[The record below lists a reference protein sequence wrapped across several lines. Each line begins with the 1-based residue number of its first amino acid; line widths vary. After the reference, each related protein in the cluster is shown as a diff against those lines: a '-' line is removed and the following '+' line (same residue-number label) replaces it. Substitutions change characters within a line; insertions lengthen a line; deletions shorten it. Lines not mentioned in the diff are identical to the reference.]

1 MIVLAVDTAL
11 NATSVAVLD
20 GDRALAVLSE
30 PMERGHQERLAGR
43 VRDAVGEAG
52 IGFDALDRIGVT
64 IGPGSFTGLR
74 VGLAFAKGLSI
85 ALDVPCVGIGSLE
98 ALAASV
104 PGQGVVAA
112 AIDARRGQVYLQLF
126 SGGAPL
132 TAPEALS
139 LPDAEARIQAVSRG
153 SPITAVGSG
162 AACLTPR
169 PTMWIDERRFPDP
182 VALAQL
188 TADAPEPT
196 GRPAPLYLR
205 APDAKTIAERAAGL

>member
-1 MIVLAVDTAL
+1 
-11 NATSVAVLD
+11 
-20 GDRALAVLSE
+20 
-30 PMERGHQERLAGR
+30 MERGHQERLAGR

-104 PGQGVVAA
+104 PAQGVVAA
-112 AIDARRGQVYLQLF
+112 AIDARRGQIYLQLF

-132 TAPEALS
+132 TAPEAVTLGC
-139 LPDAEARIQAVSRG
+139 AEARIEAVSGG
-153 SPITAVGSG
+153 SPVTAVGSG
-162 AACLTPR
+162 AACLAPR
-169 PTMWIDERRFPDP
+169 PTMSIDERRFPDP
-182 VALAQL
+182 VALARL